1 MGLSVKLQ
9 IAQKQKLVVT
19 QTLREAIELLQI
31 SSLELVDRIE
41 QELQENPVLEL
52 AGEEPEIED
61 QAASNLESNDEAELP
76 DLEAKTDFDEDF
88 LNTED
93 FNESDAFTGK
103 VSSDDKQKFIE
114 GVLQQVQTI
123 HEYLINQLH
132 LTTYNNEDFQIGE
145 IIISYINQDG
155 YLKDDIKTIYE
166 NNKVENRSNEDFI
179 HIHELIKSFDPPG
192 VAAKDLQESLL
203 IQIRSRDI
211 KDKIAENIIEN
222 YFDLLEKRKFKMI
235 ASKIG
240 VAEQRVRAAVKN
252 ISTLEPKPGRQ
263 FSQLEINYVIPDII
277 LKNIDGEFVIII
289 NDDWIPNIRISKYYK
304 SLLKKKSVSKKVK
317 NYISDKFTSAQWLIR
332 SISQRR
338 STLHLVMEAILEE
351 QMDFFKHGPGYLK
364 PLTLKDIAERIDMH
378 ESTVSRITSKKYVQ
392 ADWGIFNLKYFF
404 SSSIKKSD
412 GSSESSRSVKDFIKK
427 IIEDEGMKDN
437 KKVYSDQD
445 IVGILNNKGIKI
457 ARRTVAKYRKMLKIL
472 PSSRRFSD

>member
-155 YLKDDIKTIYE
+155 YLKDDIKIIYE
-166 NNKVENRSNEDFI
+166 NNKVKNRSHEDFI
-179 HIHELIKSFDPPG
+179 HIHDLIKSFDPPG

-203 IQIRSRDI
+203 
-211 KDKIAENIIEN
+211 
-222 YFDLLEKRKFKMI
+222 
-235 ASKIG
+235 
-240 VAEQRVRAAVKN
+240 
-252 ISTLEPKPGRQ
+252 
-263 FSQLEINYVIPDII
+263 
-277 LKNIDGEFVIII
+277 
-289 NDDWIPNIRISKYYK
+289 
-304 SLLKKKSVSKKVK
+304 
-317 NYISDKFTSAQWLIR
+317 
-332 SISQRR
+332 
-338 STLHLVMEAILEE
+338 
-351 QMDFFKHGPGYLK
+351 
-364 PLTLKDIAERIDMH
+364 
-378 ESTVSRITSKKYVQ
+378 
-392 ADWGIFNLKYFF
+392 
-404 SSSIKKSD
+404 
-412 GSSESSRSVKDFIKK
+412 
-427 IIEDEGMKDN
+427 
-437 KKVYSDQD
+437 
-445 IVGILNNKGIKI
+445 
-457 ARRTVAKYRKMLKIL
+457 
-472 PSSRRFSD
+472 